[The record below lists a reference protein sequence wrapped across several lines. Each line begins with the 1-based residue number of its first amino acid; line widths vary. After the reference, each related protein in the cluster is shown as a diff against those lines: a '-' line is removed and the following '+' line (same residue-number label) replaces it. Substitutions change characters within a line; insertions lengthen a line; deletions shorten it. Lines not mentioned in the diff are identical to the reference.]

1 MESNRQLQLGTE
13 RIRKLLMRYAVP
25 SIIAM
30 TATSLYNMV
39 DSIFIGQ
46 KCGEFAISGLAV
58 TFPLMNLSAAFGAMV
73 GIGSATLVSVKMGQR
88 DHEAAEKVVSNA
100 VMLNL
105 IIGTLFMLVSLAFL
119 EPILRFFG
127 ASDNTLPY
135 ARDYMQVLLYG
146 NVLTHLYLGLND
158 VVRAS
163 GYPQR
168 AMAFTLTAVVSNIIF
183 DFLFIVVFEMG
194 MRGAAIGTL
203 CAQVMAFAGE
213 MVHFNHKNT
222 YLHFRKSAFSFRLK
236 VVRSIIGIGLS
247 PFLINCCA
255 CFVVILI
262 NKGLMTYGGDHYVGA
277 YGISNRVVFI
287 FFMIV
292 MGINQGMQPIV
303 GYNYGARQLNRSIKT
318 YKIAVVA
325 AVAVLTTCFAVCHIM
340 PEVIARWFTPY
351 DYMIDITAHAMRLMT
366 LAMPFVGFQAI
377 TVGLFTALGMVSKSI
392 FMSLT
397 RQVLFLIPCLI
408 VLPRFLGTDGIW
420 YSMPLSD
427 ILSFVMAVVLVVRAI
442 RKMKMEGLL

>member
-46 KCGEFAISGLAV
+46 RCGEFAISGLAV

-119 EPILRFFG
+119 NPILIFFG
-127 ASDNTLPY
+127 ASENTLPY

-158 VVRAS
+158 IVRAS

-183 DFLFIVVFEMG
+183 DYLFIVVFNLG

-213 MVHFNHKNT
+213 MVHFNNKNT
-222 YLHFRKSAFSFRLK
+222 YLRFRRSAFQFRSK
-236 VVRSIIGIGLS
+236 VVRSILSIGVS
-247 PFLINCCA
+247 PFLVNCCA

-303 GYNYGARQLNRSIKT
+303 GYNYGARQIDRSIKT
-318 YKIAVVA
+318 YKIASAA
-325 AVAVLTTCFAVCHIM
+325 AVAIMTACFLVCHII
-340 PEVIARWFTPY
+340 PKTVASWFTPF
-351 DYMIDITAHAMRLMT
+351 DYMIDITAHALESVT
-366 LAMPFVGFQAI
+366 WAAPLIGFQVI

-397 RQVLFLIPCLI
+397 RQLLFLIPFLI
-408 VLPRFLGTDGIW
+408 VLPHYWGTDGIW

-427 ILSFVMAVVLVVRAI
+427 TLSFVMAVVLVVRAI
-442 RKMKMEGLL
+442 RKMQREGLL